1 MPPISRIRA
10 LRCRLAGTVAM
21 ERAVAPDMKPI
32 KMTLKGYLVTGLL
45 LWLPL
50 AITLWVL
57 NLIVGTLDQTLL
69 LLPQALRPERLFGFS
84 IPGMGVVFAVLV
96 LVGTGMLT
104 ANVLGQR
111 LLDFWHGVVS
121 RTPVVKSIYNS
132 VKQVSDTLLSDS
144 GQAFRQALLVQ
155 FPHQDCWTVAFQTG
169 QPSAALAPLLGEDE
183 YISVY
188 VPTTPNPTS
197 GYFIIV
203 AKKDTRE
210 LDMSVDEALK
220 YVISMGV
227 VAPQLKAR

>member
-1 MPPISRIRA
+1 M
-10 LRCRLAGTVAM
+10 GVM
-21 ERAVAPDMKPI
+21 EPAAAPDMKPI

-57 NLIVGTLDQTLL
+57 NLIIGSLDQTLN
-69 LLPQALRPERLFGFS
+69 LLPRAWRPEHLFGFS
-84 IPGMGVVFAVLV
+84 IPGLGVVFAILV
-96 LVGTGMLT
+96 LLGTGMLT

-111 LLDFWHGVVS
+111 LLSFWHGVVS

-144 GQAFRQALLVQ
+144 GQAFRRALLVQ
-155 FPHQDCWTVAFQTG
+155 FPHQDSWTVAFQTG
-169 QPSAALAPLLGEDE
+169 RPADSLSALLGEGE

-210 LDMSVDEALK
+210 LEMSVDDALK

-227 VAPQLKAR
+227 VAPQSKSH

>member
-1 MPPISRIRA
+1 VTAP
-10 LRCRLAGTVAM
+10 VA
-21 ERAVAPDMKPI
+21 VHDMKPI

-57 NLIVGTLDQTLL
+57 NLIIGSLDQTLN
-69 LLPQALRPERLFGFS
+69 LLPRTWRPEYLFGFN
-84 IPGMGVVFAVLV
+84 IPGLGVVFAVLV
-96 LVGTGMLT
+96 LLGTGMLT

-111 LLDFWHGVVS
+111 LLTFWHGVIS

-144 GQAFRQALLVQ
+144 GQAFRRALLVQ
-155 FPHQDCWTVAFQTG
+155 FPHQDSWTVAFQTG
-169 QPSAALAPLLGEDE
+169 RPSEDLVSLLGGGE

-203 AKKDTRE
+203 ATKDTRE
-210 LDMSVDEALK
+210 LSMSVDDALK

-227 VAPQLKAR
+227 VAPQSKHPS

>member
-1 MPPISRIRA
+1 
-10 LRCRLAGTVAM
+10 
-21 ERAVAPDMKPI
+21 MKPI

-50 AITLWVL
+50 AVTLWVL
-57 NLIVGTLDQTLL
+57 NLIVGTLDQTLN
-69 LLPQALRPERLFGFS
+69 LLPTAWRPEHLFGVN
-84 IPGMGVVFAVLV
+84 IPGFGVVFAVLV
-96 LVGTGMLT
+96 LLGTGMLT

-111 LLDFWHGVVS
+111 LLMFWHGVIS

-144 GQAFRQALLVQ
+144 GQAFRRALLVR
-155 FPHQDCWTVAFQTG
+155 FPHQDAWTVAFQTG
-169 QPSAALAPLLGEDE
+169 KPAANLVPLLGEDE

-197 GYFIIV
+197 GYFIMV

-210 LDMSVDEALK
+210 LDMSVDDALK

-227 VAPQLKAR
+227 VAPQTERKS

>member
-1 MPPISRIRA
+1 
-10 LRCRLAGTVAM
+10 
-21 ERAVAPDMKPI
+21 MKPI

-57 NLIVGTLDQTLL
+57 NLIVGSLDLTLN
-69 LLPQALRPERLFGFS
+69 LLPKAWRPEQLLGFR
-84 IPGMGVVFAVLV
+84 IPGLGVVFAILV
-96 LVGTGMLT
+96 LLGTGMLT

-111 LLDFWHGVVS
+111 LLNFWHGVVS

-144 GQAFRQALLVQ
+144 GQAFRRALLVQ
-155 FPHQDCWTVAFQTG
+155 FPHQNSWTVAFQTG
-169 QPSAALAPLLGEDE
+169 RPPDSVAHLLGDEE

-197 GYFIIV
+197 GYFVIV
-203 AKKDTRE
+203 AARDTRE
-210 LDMSVDEALK
+210 LDMSVDDALK

-227 VAPQLKAR
+227 VAPQARQP